1 MSSEYGIRSDYSL
14 DCIYSLYSDNR
25 LAGISFTAIRA
36 KPSEPKAESRKPKPK
51 ADIDRQVLERESNTP
66 QRFRLSDLRDRPR
79 YVLLGE
85 PGSGK
90 STAFQREAE
99 AAGIQP
105 VTARQF
111 VSGGRHRPQGT
122 TVFIDALEEYRIG
135 EAGIDR
141 LATLI
146 EALEE
151 AG

>member
-1 MSSEYGIRSDYSL
+1 MSSEYGNRSEYSL

-36 KPSEPKAESRKPKPK
+36 KTSEPKAET
-51 ADIDRQVLERESNTP
+51 DRQVLARESNTP

>member
-1 MSSEYGIRSDYSL
+1 M
-14 DCIYSLYSDNR
+14 
-25 LAGISFTAIRA
+25 
-36 KPSEPKAESRKPKPK
+36 
-51 ADIDRQVLERESNTP
+51 
-66 QRFRLSDLRDRPR
+66 SDLRDRPR

-99 AAGIQP
+99 AADIQP

-111 VSGGRHRPQGT
+111 GSGGRHRPQGT